1 MQTPRGLRVL
11 VVEDQRESAEALAL
25 SFREQGHEVAVAPD
39 GPSALEA
46 VRAAQPDVVF
56 LDILLPGIDGCEV
69 AKDIHRLSAWRRP
82 FLVARA
88 CGWATNPLTCRSQ
101 ESGDHYCVT
110 SSSPFTPQRSTACCA
125 GSRRSCGTSRG
136 STQASD

>member
-11 VVEDQRESAEALAL
+11 VVEDHRESAEALAR

-82 FLVARA
+82 FLVA
-88 CGWATNPLTCRSQ
+88 LTGLDDERSQRRSQ
-101 ESGDHYCVT
+101 ESGIDLYLVKPVH
-110 SSSPFTPQRSTACCA
+110 PAMLH
-125 GSRRSCGTSRG
+125 GLLRRFQVFFLDIGG
-136 STQASD
+136 FDPGI